1 MTSPEY
7 RVSVDPLFERFHREV
22 DVMDRDPVRQERRKA
37 FDQTD
42 AILPIV
48 HCALGMWA
56 LCDDLLALAKN
67 LDRRPVILC

>member
-1 MTSPEY
+1 
-7 RVSVDPLFERFHREV
+7 
-22 DVMDRDPVRQERRKA
+22 MDRDPVREERRKA